1 MTDRRPIWTP
11 PLWWAVPG
19 HAPGS
24 GPGLL
29 LSQREYKELKRK
41 ERKEQEAAHAAAGRN
56 PKSQASMERRARRK
70 GAVPP
75 QLSHRGQGR
84 PQDQLFGSLATRPKS
99 DGSEIREKLWLSCR
113 LSTCRTESERKRM
126 AQDPESVRKKRRC
139 SADTVENHVHVLQN
153 ETDPHFRRALRDDP
167 LLAPL
172 LGGDFEEGRLRWL
185 EERASLKRQLADAA
199 DDEERMKVIHLHL
212 LLQGPFWAL
221 LGKPPDLTRAIE
233 R

>member
-1 MTDRRPIWTP
+1 MWAP

-19 HAPGS
+19 HAPGR

-29 LSQREYKELKRK
+29 LSLREYKELRRK
-41 ERKEQEAAHAAAGRN
+41 ERNELEAAHAAAGRN
-56 PKSQASMERRARRK
+56 PKSEASMERRARRK

-75 QLSHRGQGR
+75 QFSLRGRGR
-84 PQDQLFGSLATRPKS
+84 PRINSLEA
-99 DGSEIREKLWLSCR
+99 WR
-113 LSTCRTESERKRM
+113 LGQKVMEVRYAKNCGFHAAYRHVAETESERKRM
-126 AQDPESVRKKRRC
+126 AQEPESVRKKRRC
-139 SADTVENHVHVLQN
+139 SADTVEYHVQVLQN

-185 EERASLKRQLADAA
+185 EERASLKRQLPDAA

-212 LLQGPFWAL
+212 LLRSWYPL
-221 LGKPPDLTRAIE
+221 LGAFRKDPDLTRATE